1 MNEIDKI
8 TFKSQFPV
16 FLSQLLLCG
25 AMIGVF
31 AIVGRISKEVIF
43 GAALGTAASLVNYA
57 VMIISLLRAEK
68 SDSPEKAQ
76 LKVRGNYIL
85 RMVVLIV
92 VLAVAI
98 KWGALDPLA
107 TLLPLILMRIAL
119 FIGGLLIRKGESV

>member
-25 AMIGVF
+25 AMIGVV

-85 RMVVLIV
+85 RMVVLIA

>member
-85 RMVVLIV
+85 RMVVLIA